1 MREDGVRV
9 LVATVLRGAGAAT
22 CAPKFFSVTVDGAGT
37 LVVALPKKESKPV
50 EGAGTLVV
58 VLPKKESK
66 PELEKGV
73 EAGVGAGCWKNE
85 GAGC

>member
-22 CAPKFFSVTVDGAGT
+22 CAPKFFSVTV
-37 LVVALPKKESKPV
+37 

-66 PELEKGV
+66 PELEKEV
-73 EAGVGAGCWKNE
+73 EAGVGAVE
-85 GAGC
+85 GAG